1 MQCKG
6 TRVNVMSY
14 FEEGHS
20 RARRCTR
27 KATRAINF
35 GLKGAA
41 TINGWRPLCDL
52 CADEYVGYKSVPIE
66 KTGILE
72 IETEQ

>member
-1 MQCKG
+1 MQCRG

-14 FEEGHS
+14 FEEGH
-20 RARRCTR
+20 RRTQQCQRT
-27 KATRAINF
+27 ATHAIGF

-41 TINGWRPLCDL
+41 TINGWRPLCGL
-52 CADEYVGYKSVPIE
+52 CANEYVGYKAVPIE

-72 IETEQ
+72 LETQK

>member
-6 TRVNVMSY
+6 SRVNVMSY
-14 FEEGHS
+14 FEEGHK
-20 RARRCTR
+20 RVRQCER
-27 KATRAINF
+27 KATHAIAF
-35 GLKGAA
+35 GSKAAA

-52 CADEYVGYKSVPIE
+52 CADEYVGYKSVSIE

-72 IETEQ
+72 LETAK